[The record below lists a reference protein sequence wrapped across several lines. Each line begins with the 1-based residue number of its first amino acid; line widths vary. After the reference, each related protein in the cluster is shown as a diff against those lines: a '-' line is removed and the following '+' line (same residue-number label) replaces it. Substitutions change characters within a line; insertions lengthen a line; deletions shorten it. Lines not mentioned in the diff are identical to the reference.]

1 MEDLEEEQDVTAWVN
16 GVLSEASA
24 DGASVDAKISSVSMK
39 LQIMAADLNDEL
51 EGHME
56 ELIEAA
62 PRALGDV
69 GSVSR
74 ALAAVDEELAA
85 VQRRVDGASRGGR
98 EVRTLDELDRLKTHL
113 EAVGATLREAASW
126 QAAARRAAASLD
138 AFLNRGAEAREP
150 WDAAAGDVAAQ
161 LATMGDSERILRKL
175 PDADDRRSTLDGLR
189 DDFEHALRPR
199 VAAALAAPDVSGE
212 ALRPLVALYER
223 LGLGEALRRDYAA
236 ARPGAARKRW
246 FARTA
251 ADDAGLDLAPWLAA
265 FLDDLLRDLEA
276 EKAAAGAAFAAAHA
290 ADVAARAADNA
301 GERDDGVFP
310 EDRFHRADILSQ
322 HYINQRE
329 QSVEDKKKAAEK
341 ERARDKSEDGIEYV
355 DLEDYK
361 PGGKFSDQP
370 APPPELEDVKEPA
383 PAVATFE
390 AAPASGGVE
399 LESSLW
405 TELL

>member
-1 MEDLEEEQDVTAWVN
+1 MSARWNRSSGKTPSSRSPA
-16 GVLSEASA
+16 LS
-24 DGASVDAKISSVSMK
+24 
-39 LQIMAADLNDEL
+39 
-51 EGHME
+51 
-56 ELIEAA
+56 
-62 PRALGDV
+62 
-69 GSVSR
+69 
-74 ALAAVDEELAA
+74 
-85 VQRRVDGASRGGR
+85 
-98 EVRTLDELDRLKTHL
+98 
-113 EAVGATLREAASW
+113 
-126 QAAARRAAASLD
+126 
-138 AFLNRGAEAREP
+138 
-150 WDAAAGDVAAQ
+150 
-161 LATMGDSERILRKL
+161 
-175 PDADDRRSTLDGLR
+175 
-189 DDFEHALRPR
+189 
-199 VAAALAAPDVSGE
+199 
-212 ALRPLVALYER
+212 
-223 LGLGEALRRDYAA
+223 
-236 ARPGAARKRW
+236 
-246 FARTA
+246 
-251 ADDAGLDLAPWLAA
+251 
-265 FLDDLLRDLEA
+265 
-276 EKAAAGAAFAAAHA
+276 
-290 ADVAARAADNA
+290 AARAADNA